1 MKFDN
6 KNIDLSILYKAFAS
20 LKTEEEI
27 QSFLY
32 DVCTETEII
41 AMAQRLLV
49 AKMLTEKENY
59 TTIVEKTRASSTTI
73 SRVSR
78 FLNKDGTGGYKTVLE
93 RLSKEDV

>member
-6 KNIDLSILYKAFAS
+6 KNIDCSILYKAFAT

-27 QSFLY
+27 KAFLH

-41 AMAQRLLV
+41 AMAQRVRV
-49 AKMLTEKENY
+49 AKMLAEKENY
-59 TTIVEKTRASSTTI
+59 TTIVEKTKASSTTV

-78 FLNKDGTGGYKTVLE
+78 FLNKNGAGGYKTVLE
-93 RLSKEDV
+93 RLEGDV

>member
-20 LKTEEEI
+20 LQNESEI
-27 QSFLY
+27 ESFLY
-32 DVCTETEII
+32 DICTETELI
-41 AMAQRLLV
+41 AMAQRILV

-59 TTIVEKTRASSTTI
+59 STIVEKTRASSTTV

-78 FLNKDGTGGYKTVLE
+78 FLNKDGAGGYKMVLE
-93 RLSKEDV
+93 RLSDEDV